1 LRNEPI
7 TPEQLRAKILHNTD
21 EKKYSLIEVYK
32 YHNEQFGK
40 LVGLEF
46 VNGTFKK
53 FKSAFKSSE
62 AFVEWKFRK
71 IDVYLSEVNHKFI
84 TEYEFYFI

>member
-7 TPEQLRAKILHNTD
+7 TPEQLRAKILHKTD

-53 FKSAFKSSE
+53 FKSATDG
-62 AFVEWKFRK
+62 R
-71 IDVYLSEVNHKFI
+71 IRFI
-84 TEYEFYFI
+84 GK